1 MYNFLNLD
9 NKTRE
14 FMISEINWAIENNTL
29 YYSTRFIDNQEKKW
43 QELLLEA
50 ATNYDE
56 HWLVFQIEN
65 NLMLKD
71 FESARK
77 PKGGYTTKHVP
88 DTASETFA
96 SGQFNRYYVLGLS
109 QRAIEENKNTLEIY
123 RAKESQDPRE
133 ESELLIG
140 QKLNTPEL
148 IKQLRPINS
157 SFNSELLK
165 PNSGLSVKL

>member
-9 NKTRE
+9 NRTRE
-14 FMISEINWAIENNTL
+14 FMVSEINWAIKNNAI

-56 HWLVFQIEN
+56 HWLVSQIEN

-71 FESARK
+71 FESALK
-77 PKGGYTTKHVP
+77 TTKHVP
-88 DTASETFA
+88 NTASETFA
-96 SGQFNRYYVLGLS
+96 GGQFNRYYVLGLS

-123 RAKESQDPRE
+123 RAKESQNPRQ

-140 QKLNTPEL
+140 QKLNASEL
-148 IKQLRPINS
+148 IEQLRPVDS
-157 SFNSELLK
+157 SVKSELLK